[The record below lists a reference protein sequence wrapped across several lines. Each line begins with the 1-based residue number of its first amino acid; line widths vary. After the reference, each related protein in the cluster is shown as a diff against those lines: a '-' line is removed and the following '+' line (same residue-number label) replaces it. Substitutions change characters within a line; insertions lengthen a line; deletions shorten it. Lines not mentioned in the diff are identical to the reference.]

1 MVNIECVPIS
11 AYCYATGETVDA
23 INKRI
28 QRGVWLDGV
37 HVLKVEGVKERWID
51 LNEVAKWARK
61 NSIVNCPEELQ

>member
-11 AYCYATGETVDA
+11 TYCYATGETVDA

-61 NSIVNCPEELQ
+61 NSIANCPEALQ